1 MSDSSEKRAQNEQ
14 RRDPVPVK
22 IDDGGPRPGG
32 PLNRERGAR
41 RQLARSPLVPIF
53 LIVAVD
59 VLGLTI
65 ILPLL
70 PFYAERFGA
79 SPAVVG
85 LLVSTYAFC
94 QLFSGPLLGRIS
106 DGIGRRPM
114 LLLSQVGTL
123 IGFLILAEA
132 PSLWVV
138 FLARIIDGST
148 AGNLSLA
155 QAYIS
160 DVTKPEDRARSFA
173 LIGIAFGVGFL
184 IGPALSGFLAQFGY
198 QYPIYLAAAL
208 SATSILA
215 TYFLLPATL
224 PESGEQ
230 GAPRRLKLLDWGNY
244 VQYFKRPGLA
254 RLLLQ
259 FFVFIFAFTLFVSC
273 FALFAERRYFWN
285 GRPFGVREV
294 GYLFGY
300 GGLLGAILQGGFI
313 GRLVKWFGEERL
325 ARSGFVTAAAGFV
338 LLAFIY
344 QWQWLL
350 LALVF
355 TTFGT
360 GVLRPVLTSLITQK
374 ASRAEQ
380 GAVLGLT
387 QSLTSIAQIVAP
399 ALGGLLI
406 NEHQLVAW
414 AIGTAAV
421 FGLGLLL

>member
-1 MSDSSEKRAQNEQ
+1 VSDSSPANAQIAPGAEKSKAPQQ
-14 RRDPVPVK
+14 
-22 IDDGGPRPGG
+22 G
-32 PLNRERGAR
+32 
-41 RQLARSPLVPIF
+41 RSPLLPIF

-79 SPAVVG
+79 SPTVVG

-123 IGFLILAEA
+123 VGFLILAEA
-132 PSLWVV
+132 PALWVV

-160 DVTKPEDRARSFA
+160 DVTEPENRARSFA

-184 IGPALSGFLAQFGY
+184 IGPAASGFLAQFGY
-198 QYPIYLAAAL
+198 RYPIYLAAAL

-215 TYFLLPATL
+215 TYFLLPSTR
-224 PESGEQ
+224 PESGPE

-244 VQYFKRPGLA
+244 VQYFRRPGLG
-254 RLLLQ
+254 LLLAR
-259 FFVFIFAFTLFVSC
+259 FFAFIFAFTLFISC
-273 FALFAERRYFWN
+273 FALFAERRYTW
-285 GRPFGVREV
+285 GGHPFGVREV

-300 GGLLGAILQGGFI
+300 AGLLGAILQGGFI
-313 GRLVKWFGEERL
+313 GRLVRWLGEGRL
-325 ARSGFVTAAAGFV
+325 ARSGFLASVAGFA
-338 LLAFIY
+338 LLAFTGNLT
-344 QWQWLL
+344 WLL
-350 LALVF
+350 VALVF

-374 ASRAEQ
+374 ASRSEQ

-387 QSLTSIAQIVAP
+387 QSLTSVAQILAP

-406 NEHQLVAW
+406 DHHQLTAW
-414 AIGTAAV
+414 ALATAGV
-421 FGLGLLL
+421 FALGLLL